1 VAGGARPVEHA
12 PARCAPPVR
21 ASYCPLGAPLSG
33 PDRSWVCFHVTNGVG
48 RRVVGHVRLYGGVPC
63 GKLLEQ
69 HTYNARYPDWVVPED
84 ISTLKVTQPGVVRA
98 SFNAG

>member
-1 VAGGARPVEHA
+1 MAYNQGSWDTYDFMVVCAANKRDARLWH
-12 PARCAPPVR
+12 
-21 ASYCPLGAPLSG
+21 
-33 PDRSWVCFHVTNGVG
+33 
-48 RRVVGHVRLYGGVPC
+48 PC

-69 HTYNARYPDWVVPED
+69 HAYNIWFPLWVVPED